1 MRLIPPRPDADIS
14 FVNRTGPIMYQEQ
27 IQENPLTSNEGSDIC
42 PAQIFHLIENRGAY
56 ASNGSARDARD
67 AGY

>member
-1 MRLIPPRPDADIS
+1 
-14 FVNRTGPIMYQEQ
+14 MYQEQ

-67 AGY
+67 VGY